1 MRIFASQ
8 LRRRKLP
15 RSGAFTLVE
24 LLIIIALIG
33 TITTIIVPGFI
44 GYIDRASRNRV
55 IHDLLDLQVEIESF
69 ERFQER
75 FPDTLD
81 ELSDGVHRYDRWG
94 NPYQY
99 LSSESKDWNGKARKD
114 RFLVPLNSDYD
125 LYSMGPDGVSASPLT
140 AKASWDDIVRA
151 NDGLY
156 VGPANEF

>member
-1 MRIFASQ
+1 MRALASRN
-8 LRRRKLP
+8 RRSGQTH
-15 RSGAFTLVE
+15 SGAFTLVE

-33 TITTIIVPGFI
+33 TIAMIIVPGFI
-44 GYIDRASRNRV
+44 NYIDRAARNRV
-55 IHDLLDLQVEIESF
+55 IRDLLDLQVEIESF

-75 FPDTLD
+75 FPESLD
-81 ELSDGVHRYDRWG
+81 ELSDGVPRYDRWG

-99 LSSESKDWNGKARKD
+99 LSSDDNDWNGKARKD

-140 AKASWDDIVRA
+140 AEASWDDIVRA

-156 VGPANEF
+156 MGPANEF

>member
-1 MRIFASQ
+1 MRALASRP
-8 LRRRKLP
+8 RRSGQS

-24 LLIIIALIG
+24 LLIIVALIG
-33 TITTIIVPGFI
+33 TIAMIIVPGFI
-44 GYIDRASRNRV
+44 NYIDRAARNRV
-55 IHDLLDLQVEIESF
+55 IRDLLDLQVEIESF

-75 FPDTLD
+75 FPDSLD
-81 ELSDGVHRYDRWG
+81 ELSDGVPRYDRWG

-99 LSSESKDWNGKARKD
+99 LSSDDNDWNGKARKD

-140 AKASWDDIVRA
+140 AQASWDDIVRA

-156 VGPANEF
+156 MGPANEF

>member
-1 MRIFASQ
+1 MRIFPSQ
-8 LRRRKLP
+8 LRGRKLP

-33 TITTIIVPGFI
+33 TIATIIVPGFI
-44 GYIDRASRNRV
+44 GYIDRASIDRV
-55 IHDLLDLQVEIESF
+55 IRDLLDLQVEIESF

-75 FPDTLD
+75 FPETLD
-81 ELSDGVHRYDRWG
+81 ELSDGVPRHDRWG

-99 LSSESKDWNGKARKD
+99 LSSESADWNGKARKD

-125 LYSMGPDGVSASPLT
+125 LYSMGPDGVSVSPLT
-140 AKASWDDIVRA
+140 AAASWDDIVRA